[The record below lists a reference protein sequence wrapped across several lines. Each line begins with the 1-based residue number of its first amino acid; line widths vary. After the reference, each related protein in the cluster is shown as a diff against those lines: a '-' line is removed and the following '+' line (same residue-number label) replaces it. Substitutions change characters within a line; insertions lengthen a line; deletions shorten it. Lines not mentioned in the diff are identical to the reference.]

1 MGNGSVLGT
10 HWGIPDN
17 EGEFLTQDCVL
28 PPKTPILRRL
38 CTKQRILL
46 FHFECLNVRCLAME
60 AKVLE
65 EVPLFQVIVYVSKG
79 GCAPINLLKM
89 PRIIN

>member
-38 CTKQRILL
+38 CTKQRI
-46 FHFECLNVRCLAME
+46 FIWCFVCISMQCLVRQVT
-60 AKVLE
+60 VLKE
-65 EVPLFQVIVYVSKG
+65 GPLFQGCVYVSKG
-79 GCAPINLLKM
+79 GCVYL
-89 PRIIN
+89 